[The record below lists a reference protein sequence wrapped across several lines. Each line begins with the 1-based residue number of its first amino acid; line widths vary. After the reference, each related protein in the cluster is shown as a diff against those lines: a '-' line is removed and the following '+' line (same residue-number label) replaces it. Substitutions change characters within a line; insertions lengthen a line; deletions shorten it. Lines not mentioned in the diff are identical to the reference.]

1 MPNCMVRITEIKI
14 RNLKNVKQGEIKFEN
29 YSKLRKNMNLEKGDM
44 LGIYGPNGSGKSTV
58 IDACIIL
65 QALILGEALPD
76 KMAYVISIDEPTA
89 VLEFEFFVQV
99 GDDKYIVAYEVEL
112 GRDET
117 GGHLNILGEKLVCS
131 TLKEGKWKVQP
142 ILIEYRANEEEYFKI
157 APRYKKVLGE
167 DRKLLVRDLER
178 SFIFNKQNKQ
188 IFREKLGLGN
198 LLVEILRTFHQFG
211 YFQLFVMATG
221 HIGIMESLID
231 TSLIMGNQ
239 YEVFVRRVEQMDKV
253 IGILIP
259 GLNLEVEHQEDGKTQ
274 VVSIR
279 EGRKIPLK
287 YESEGIKKLITL
299 LGVLIAVYNK
309 QNICMIVDDLDN
321 RFFEPLLSQLMEVFA
336 SEMEGQLIF
345 TAQSLSTLEKLDKNH
360 VIFTTLNKDNKYIYL
375 EKMPRKKNMRE
386 NYLKELHLEVQ
397 KERLYASSDNDTL
410 REGLRNAGKMR
421 EVIK

>member
-1 MPNCMVRITEIKI
+1 MPNCMVRITQIKI
-14 RNLKNVKQGEIKFEN
+14 RNLKNVRQGDIKFKN
-29 YSKLRKNMNLEKGDM
+29 YTKLKNNMNLEKGDM

-99 GDDKYIVAYEVEL
+99 GYDKYRVAYEVEL

-117 GGHLNILGEKLVCS
+117 GGHLNVLGEKLACS

-142 ILIEYRANEEEYFKI
+142 MLIEYRGNEEKYFKI

-167 DRKLLVRDLER
+167 DRKLLVRDLQR
-178 SFIFNKQNKQ
+178 SFIFNEQNKQ

-198 LLVEILRTFHQFG
+198 PLVELLLTFYQFG
-211 YFQLFVMATG
+211 YFQLFVIETG
-221 HIGIMESLID
+221 HIGIMERLFD
-231 TSLIMGNQ
+231 TSLIPENK
-239 YEVFVRRVEQMDKV
+239 YEAFIRRVEQMDKV
-253 IGILIP
+253 LEILVP
-259 GLNLEVEHQEDGKTQ
+259 GLNLEIEQKKEGASQ
-274 VVSIR
+274 VVSVR
-279 EGRKIPLK
+279 AGKKVPLK
-287 YESEGIKKLITL
+287 YESEGIKKLITI

-309 QNICMIVDDLDN
+309 RNICMIVDDLDN
-321 RFFEPLLSQLMEVFA
+321 RVFEPLLNQLMEVFT

-345 TAQSLSTLEKLDKNH
+345 TAQSLSSLEKLDKNH
-360 VIFTTLNKDNKYIYL
+360 VIFTTLNETNKYIYL

-386 NYLKELHLEVQ
+386 NYLKELYLEVQ
-397 KERLYASSDNDTL
+397 KERLYASSDNDML
-410 REGLRNAGKMR
+410 GEGLRNAGKMR